1 MINIKQYQLVI
12 TAIVTVV
19 FLFGSYTNQIDGH
32 NFAGNEALR

>member
-1 MINIKQYQLVI
+1 MINIKQYQLII

-32 NFAGNEALR
+32 NLLEMKALR